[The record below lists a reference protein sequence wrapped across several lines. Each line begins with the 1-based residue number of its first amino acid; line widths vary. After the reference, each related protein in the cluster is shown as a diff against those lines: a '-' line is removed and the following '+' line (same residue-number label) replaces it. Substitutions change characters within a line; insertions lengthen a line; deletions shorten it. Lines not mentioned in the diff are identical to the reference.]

1 MIIYIF
7 ESESCI
13 EGEKSSIVCSFERPA
28 PPESPGPVTRT
39 DRLIRTYEVDV
50 PDGTRIGR
58 QAPPGTGG
66 VAYVPFKGA
75 SSLLLADGL
84 LRAAR
89 ARFLGC
95 RIVSEERVGDP
106 SP

>member
-1 MIIYIF
+1 L
-7 ESESCI
+7 CVD
-13 EGEKSSIVCSFERPA
+13 GEKSSIVHSFERPA
-28 PPESPGPVTRT
+28 LPESPGPVTRT
-39 DRLIRTYEVDV
+39 GRLIRIYRVDV

-89 ARFLGC
+89 AKFLGC
-95 RIVSEERVGDP
+95 RIVSEERWDDP